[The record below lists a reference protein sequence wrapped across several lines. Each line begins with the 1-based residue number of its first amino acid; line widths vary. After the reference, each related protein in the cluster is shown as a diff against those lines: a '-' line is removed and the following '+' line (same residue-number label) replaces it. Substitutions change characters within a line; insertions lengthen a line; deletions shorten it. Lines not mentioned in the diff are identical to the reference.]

1 MNNLEIFFYLK
12 NSEIEIVIFDK
23 TKKNIILDKRIE
35 INLNFNEIENLKNKI
50 NDILKNLIIEIES
63 KIKHSINHINLIIE
77 DKNTLEI
84 NASIKKN
91 FDKSKISKDQIE
103 YVVQDLKQQVS
114 KNSDNIKINHI
125 LIKQFYI
132 NGQKIDY
139 LPINKVCDDLIIHL
153 QFICFSKDL
162 INSLENLFKN
172 HQVEF
177 SSILCANY
185 TKSFIS
191 NGINNIFDSA
201 VAIKEGLNPNEVL
214 VIPKKPLK
222 MGFFERLFQII
233 S

>member
-1 MNNLEIFFYLK
+1 MNNLELFFYIK

-23 TKKNIILDKRIE
+23 IKKNIVLDKKIE
-35 INLNFNEIENLKNKI
+35 INLYFNEIENLKNKI
-50 NDILKNLIIEIES
+50 NSILKNLIIEIES
-63 KIKHSINHINLIIE
+63 KINHSINHINLLIE

-84 NASIKKN
+84 NASVKKN

-103 YVVQDLKQQVS
+103 YVIQDLKQQVS

-125 LIKQFYI
+125 LVQQFYI
-132 NGQKIDY
+132 DGQKIDY
-139 LPINKVCDDLIIHL
+139 LPISKICDDLIIHL

-162 INSLENLFKN
+162 INSLENLFKD
-172 HQVEF
+172 HQVEL

-191 NGINNIFDSA
+191 NGFDNIFDSA

-214 VIPKKPLK
+214 LIPRKPVK
-222 MGFFERLFQII
+222 MGFFERLFHII